1 MFFGFYMY
9 FKYLSIHD
17 NYTMRN
23 IRRIVF
29 LRECFFLI
37 TNFSLINHIYSY
49 HDRKEV
55 VSGTCNNLVLV
66 NLVYYCIYMYLPTL
80 ILLLLLC
87 FFLPR
92 VIRMRRQ
99 TMSNLDQDKINKN
112 LPSMR
117 CTQEYSGECCTICLE
132 DFTVGD
138 HLRKMNCDHIFH
150 KDCIDDWLIRNNSC
164 PICREKA
171 IDDKNSALDS
181 V

>member
-1 MFFGFYMY
+1 
-9 FKYLSIHD
+9 
-17 NYTMRN
+17 
-23 IRRIVF
+23 
-29 LRECFFLI
+29 
-37 TNFSLINHIYSY
+37 
-49 HDRKEV
+49 
-55 VSGTCNNLVLV
+55 
-66 NLVYYCIYMYLPTL
+66 
-80 ILLLLLC
+80 
-87 FFLPR
+87 
-92 VIRMRRQ
+92 MRRQ